1 MTLVIAY
8 HCLDF
13 FAILTPSKRIGV
25 IPDDLP
31 QGRIGPGIRT
41 MDDGYLIALVEHDVP
56 SLGCDLPIAPRERP
70 RQLAHLLETSI
81 GMQVDHDVA
90 LRNL

>member
-1 MTLVIAY
+1 ME
-8 HCLDF
+8 
-13 FAILTPSKRIGV
+13 
-25 IPDDLP
+25 
-31 QGRIGPGIRT
+31 
-41 MDDGYLIALVEHDVP
+41 DGYLIALVEHDVP